1 MLRIC
6 TIVQLF
12 LFFMSGI
19 QAQDVHFTRFYDA
32 PLTLNPA
39 KSGDYLGTFRLGGI
53 IRDQNYNYSHV
64 FVTPSVYLDAPIV
77 KGFRAN
83 HWVGAGL
90 TYLQDQAG
98 IAGLKNGNFQLS
110 AAYHIGLDKKMQSS
124 ISVGASYGIAARS
137 VSDKSKLIFGE
148 FFIDGTNADL
158 ENITDEKVQYKEVN
172 AGIQYSG
179 LIAES
184 GLLQL
189 GFSMNHL
196 NKPRVGV
203 LQAAGFRMPMRLN
216 AYGTADFPFND
227 KIDLIPAVYFST
239 MAAQRDFAIQAM
251 GGLKMNPL
259 KNERI
264 IAGIGYRVGD
274 AIQILAGYEVKT
286 LKVGLSY
293 DVTMNPIRPSGGFE
307 LSISNIFMLY
317 KKPKDKPVILCPR
330 F

>member
-6 TIVQLF
+6 TVVQLF
-12 LFFMSGI
+12 LFFMSGL

-53 IRDQNYNYSHV
+53 IRDQNYNYSHL
-64 FVTPSVYLDAPIV
+64 FVTPSVYLDAPII
-77 KGFRAN
+77 KGFRAT

-98 IAGLKNGNFQLS
+98 KAGLKNSDFQLS

-124 ISVGASYGIAARS
+124 IAIGASYGIAARS

-148 FFIDGTNADL
+148 FFTNGTNADL
-158 ENITDEKVQYKEVN
+158 ENITDEKVQYKNVN
-172 AGIQYSG
+172 AGVQYTR

-184 GLLQL
+184 GQMQL
-189 GFSMNHL
+189 GFSLNHI
-196 NKPRVGV
+196 NRPRVGV
-203 LQAAGFRMPMRLN
+203 LQAAGFRLPMRFN
-216 AYGTADFPFND
+216 IYGTADFPFND
-227 KIDLIPAVYFST
+227 KIDILPAIYFSS
-239 MAAQRDFAIQAM
+239 MAGQRDLAVQAM

-264 IAGIGYRVGD
+264 TAGLGFRAGD
-274 AIQILAGYEVKT
+274 ALQILAGYEVKT
-286 LKVGLSY
+286 LKVGLAY
-293 DVTMNPIRPSGGFE
+293 DVTLNPIRPSCGFE
-307 LSISNIFMLY
+307 ISVSNIFMLY
-317 KKPKDKPVILCPR
+317 KKPKDNPVILCPR
-330 F
+330 L